1 MKTARE
7 AWEKVKTVDSM
18 VTLFHCSLR
27 HADSCDTTMLE
38 LDSALN
44 ELLSNSSETTVDE
57 VLAAFPR
64 LSNSCV
70 KNEVSSGVALL
81 GVQERWIDLL
91 VNSETFNQRL
101 KEKDYVPD
109 VADDL
114 SLFVILRAYL
124 NNFEHV
130 VSLKENSNTTANNLQ
145 ALGRIIDGVLK
156 LLVQVRDTEK
166 PKKKKAGRRKKN
178 KQVESADAEADND
191 GALLIWDDSTI
202 KTLVGERTD
211 CVWTA
216 EQLWNIANR
225 LLAISLTSGGSDAR
239 GIAADVLA
247 ASHDFCLLSEEEV
260 DQPLSKGYLDYDV
273 KFDPTKAVLPN
284 FGDEESS
291 ERPPCDISS
300 EVSL

>member
-1 MKTARE
+1 MLCQLLTFKSSSSLNNIYDSQMKTARE

-18 VTLFHCSLR
+18 VNLFHCSLR

-44 ELLSNSSETTVDE
+44 ELLSASSETTVDE

-70 KNEVSSGVALL
+70 ENEVSSGVALL

-101 KEKDYVPD
+101 KEKDFVPD

-166 PKKKKAGRRKKN
+166 PQKKKAGRSFR
-178 KQVESADAEADND
+178 
-191 GALLIWDDSTI
+191 
-202 KTLVGERTD
+202 
-211 CVWTA
+211 
-216 EQLWNIANR
+216 
-225 LLAISLTSGGSDAR
+225 
-239 GIAADVLA
+239 
-247 ASHDFCLLSEEEV
+247 
-260 DQPLSKGYLDYDV
+260 
-273 KFDPTKAVLPN
+273 
-284 FGDEESS
+284 
-291 ERPPCDISS
+291 
-300 EVSL
+300 

>member
-130 VSLKENSNTTANNLQ
+130 VSLKENSNKTTNNFQ
-145 ALGRIIDGVLK
+145 ALGRIIDGVLSNSSC
-156 LLVQVRDTEK
+156 
-166 PKKKKAGRRKKN
+166 G
-178 KQVESADAEADND
+178 
-191 GALLIWDDSTI
+191 
-202 KTLVGERTD
+202 
-211 CVWTA
+211 C
-216 EQLWNIANR
+216 
-225 LLAISLTSGGSDAR
+225 
-239 GIAADVLA
+239 GI
-247 ASHDFCLLSEEEV
+247 
-260 DQPLSKGYLDYDV
+260 
-273 KFDPTKAVLPN
+273 
-284 FGDEESS
+284 
-291 ERPPCDISS
+291 
-300 EVSL
+300 